1 MIATITGVIS
11 AIDDA
16 SITIDT
22 QSGLGYELFATPTSL
37 QGKSI
42 GDEIKLYTH
51 LQVRD
56 DAHVLFGFANT
67 DEKRFFSILLSV
79 SGVGPKTAFSV
90 VSHLSFEDA
99 VAAVRSQ
106 KVEVFSKIS
115 GIGKKTAMKI
125 VLELSQLFKAE
136 FKFETQL
143 SDEDKTV
150 IDALVAL
157 GYAKKDA
164 QVLFQKIDPAL
175 SVEKKIQSALQM
187 SVQKYHEKR

>member
-1 MIATITGVIS
+1 MIATITGIVS
-11 AIDDA
+11 AIEES
-16 SITIDT
+16 SITIET
-22 QSGLGYELFATPTSL
+22 PSGLGYELFATPASIL
-37 QGKSI
+37 NKNI
-42 GDEIKLYTH
+42 GDEIKLFTH
-51 LQVRD
+51 LQVRE

-99 VAAVRSQ
+99 VAAVRAQ

-136 FKFETQL
+136 FKFETAL

-150 IDALVAL
+150 IDALVSL
-157 GYAKKDA
+157 GYTKKDA
-164 QVLFQKIDPAL
+164 QTLFQKIDPHL
-175 SVEKKIQSALQM
+175 SVEKKIHAALQM
-187 SVQKYHEKR
+187 STHK

>member
-1 MIATITGVIS
+1 MIATITGIIS

-16 SITIDT
+16 SITVDT
-22 QSGLGYELFATPTSL
+22 ASGLGYELFATPTSL
-37 QGKSI
+37 HGKSI
-42 GDEIKLYTH
+42 GDDIKLFTH

-67 DEKRFFSILLSV
+67 DEKRFFNILLSV

-106 KVEVFSKIS
+106 KVEIFSKIS

-143 SDEDKTV
+143 SEEDKTV

-164 QVLFQKIDPAL
+164 QSLFQKIDPSL

-187 SVQKYHEKR
+187 SVHKYHEK